1 MSNTVQGDPKEDCGL
16 HVLYFPGSAEKHLIA
31 SRFGC
36 LQCSEISARRSG
48 EVLDQTACLQFAFG
62 AQIFRSISK
71 IT

>member
-36 LQCSEISARRSG
+36 LQCSEISDSTEELLIGVRWWLKFFARCARCS
-48 EVLDQTACLQFAFG
+48 E
-62 AQIFRSISK
+62 K
-71 IT
+71 Y